1 MPGGIP
7 VATVAIDGAQNAA
20 LLAVQIL
27 SVEDKALADK
37 LLKSREENTKK
48 VLEKNAAIEKEYQN

>member
-1 MPGGIP
+1 M
-7 VATVAIDGAQNAA
+7 DGAQNAA

-27 SVEDKALADK
+27 RVEDKALADK